1 MFARTD
7 RLLLR
12 PSWPEDAQ
20 ALHGAIADERI
31 IRNLARAPWPYS
43 EQDAASFATAEQPLM
58 LPSFMLMLRTDGAP
72 QLVGGCGLGERDG
85 EAELGYWIAR
95 PYWGRGFAT
104 EAARAV
110 IGIAKALGH
119 KRLVSGHFI
128 DNPASGQVLR
138 KVGFRATGR
147 TEERHSCGRGYA
159 ATCALFEKSLI
170 DEEGDV
176 RTDIGPMRLNPP
188 MPPMVLRAA

>member
-20 ALHGAIADERI
+20 ALHGAIADEVI
-31 IRNLARAPWPYS
+31 VRNLARAPWPYT
-43 EQDAASFATAEQPLM
+43 ERDAASFAETEHPLM
-58 LPSFMLMLRTDGAP
+58 FPSFMLMLRTDGAP

-85 EAELGYWIAR
+85 EAELGYWVAQ

-119 KRLVSGHFI
+119 KRLVAGHFI

-138 KVGFRATGR
+138 KLGFRATGR

-159 ATCALFEKSLI
+159 AICALFEKVLV

-176 RTDIGPMRLNPP
+176 RTDIGPMRMNPP